1 MFDYLKGN
9 IADIEL
15 NRVVVE
21 TAGIGFSIN
30 TTANTISTLKHNE
43 ASKLFIREVIREDTF
58 DLYGFSSVKER
69 NCFDMLTSV
78 SGIGP
83 KAAVS
88 ILSVNTPEM
97 LAMAVVNN
105 DLSTLTAAQGIGKK
119 IAQRVIL
126 ELKDKISKEMGASES
141 VLPTLTPAAA
151 AASGGAVNDALAGL
165 GVLGYSS
172 AEIAP
177 VLKTMNTEGMS
188 AEQIIKAVLKQMV
201 K

>member
-21 TAGIGFSIN
+21 TAGIGFSVY

-43 ASKLFIREVIREDTF
+43 AAKLFIREVIREDTF

-126 ELKDKISKEMGASES
+126 ELKDKISKEIGSDITEIPVSS
-141 VLPTLTPAAA
+141 VPA
-151 AASGGAVNDALAGL
+151 GKNAVSDAVLAL
-165 GVLGYSS
+165 GVLGYST
-172 AEIAP
+172 AEIMP
-177 VLKTMNTEGMS
+177 VIKANNVEGMTT
-188 AEQIIKAVLKQMV
+188 EQIIKLVLKNV
-201 K
+201 G

>member
-9 IADIEL
+9 ITDIEL
-15 NRVVVE
+15 NRVVIE
-21 TAGIGFSIN
+21 TAGIGFSVY

-43 ASKLFIREVIREDTF
+43 AAKLFIREVIREDTF
-58 DLYGFSSVKER
+58 DLYGFSGVKER

-83 KAAVS
+83 KAAIS

-126 ELKDKISKEMGASES
+126 ELKDKISKEIGSDITEIS
-141 VLPTLTPAAA
+141 VPSVPA
-151 AASGGAVNDALAGL
+151 GKNAVSDAVLAL
-165 GVLGYSS
+165 GVLGYST
-172 AEIAP
+172 AEIMP
-177 VLKTMNTEGMS
+177 VIKANNVEGMTT
-188 AEQIIKAVLKQMV
+188 EQIIKLVLKNMG
-201 K
+201 